1 MAAVFTFVSIGYLHN
16 GQEEVISLEQ
26 MQKHC
31 RDVRVQDLL
40 ADLAIL
46 CEDVVERR
54 VPTERLSIP
63 DRQRMGAD
71 VTQESLE
78 AEFPGWETW
87 LGVDNRWCARVKGA
101 EPPVLVQGRRPRRA
115 TGRDHP
121 QAVADAGVLG
131 SPGPEQRPLELARV
145 RKGEFRVRPSRS

>member
-1 MAAVFTFVSIGYLHN
+1 MAAVFTFVSVGYLHN

-31 RDVRVQDLL
+31 RDVRVLDLL

-101 EPPVLVQGRRPRRA
+101 EPPVLVQVDDLEGLREEIIRKLSRTQEYWEAQAQSSGR
-115 TGRDHP
+115 
-121 QAVADAGVLG
+121 
-131 SPGPEQRPLELARV
+131 
-145 RKGEFRVRPSRS
+145 